1 MAPVVLLAS
10 PSTVPL
16 TSTLTVHEALCATLP
31 PERLITPVPA
41 VAVTV
46 PLQVLV
52 TFGVLDTTSVALPEP
67 PLTGN
72 VSLKATPVRSPA
84 AVVFGLLMVKVR
96 VEVPFKGMLTEGLN
110 ALLIVGGATT
120 VRLAVPVLPVPAVA
134 SLTVTLL
141 LAAPATVP
149 CTCKDTP
156 QVTPGARVELARETE
171 PEPDVAVATPLQVLL
186 SPLGVATTK
195 VPGAVGRVSV
205 KVIPVSVW
213 FTFFVLSTL
222 MARLVWALSGM

>member
-10 PSTVPL
+10 PSTVPF
-16 TSTLTVHEALCATLP
+16 TSTLKVHEALCATLP
-31 PERLITPVPA
+31 PERLIIPVPA

-84 AVVFGLLMVKVR
+84 AVVFGLLMVKVS

-120 VRLAVPVLPVPAVA
+120 VRVALAVLPAPAVV
-134 SLTVTLL
+134 SLAVTLL
-141 LAAPATVP
+141 LFTPAVVP
-149 CTCKDTP
+149 WTSTES
-156 QVTPGARVELARETE
+156 VHEAPGARLAPVSDTDDD
-171 PEPDVAVATPLQVLL
+171 PPVAVGVPLQVVLRF
-186 SPLGVATTK
+186 GVEATIN
-195 VPGAVGRVSV
+195 PAGRVSV
-205 KVIPVSVW
+205 NEIPLSV
-213 FTFFVLSTL
+213 
-222 MARLVWALSGM
+222 